1 VARPDGKG
9 EGEKLRRLPPGRH
22 GLSREFVSQ
31 NQQER
36 LVAGT
41 IAAVAERGFRETTV
55 TDISAAAGVSR
66 RTFYSYFQTKEECYF
81 ATFDLLEEHLF
92 AAIGEARAKGSSW
105 TARVRARIAALL
117 AVLGENPDLIRFA
130 LIAPP
135 AAGGAIAER
144 NRRLLERLVEN
155 LTGSAQEEGTRSTA
169 GEVQREAMAGSIS
182 AVLAAKVSGGD
193 RIEESLPDL
202 LELVLA
208 PFIGRRRAMAAAHK
222 PQAR

>member
-9 EGEKLRRLPPGRH
+9 EGEELRRLPPGRH
-22 GLSREFVSQ
+22 GLSREFVSR

-36 LVAGT
+36 LIAGT

-55 TDISAAAGVSR
+55 TGISAAAGVSR
-66 RTFYSYFQTKEECYF
+66 RTFYAYFQTKEECYF

-92 AAIGEARAKGSSW
+92 AAIAGAHAKGSSW

-130 LIAPP
+130 LITPP
-135 AAGGAIAER
+135 ASGGPVAER

-155 LTGSAQEEGTRSTA
+155 LTEGAPVDDTRSGP
-169 GEVQREAMAGSIS
+169 GEVQREAMAGSIAS
-182 AVLAAKVSGGD
+182 VLASNVSGGD
-193 RIEESLPDL
+193 RIEGSLPEL

-208 PFIGRRRAMAAAHK
+208 PFIGRRRAMTAAQK
-222 PQAR
+222 PQVR

>member
-41 IAAVAERGFRETTV
+41 IGAVAERGFRETTV

-92 AAIGEARAKGSSW
+92 AALAEARAKGSSW
-105 TARVRARIAALL
+105 TAQVRARTGALL

-130 LIAPP
+130 LVAPP
-135 AAGGAIAER
+135 AAGGPVAER
-144 NRRLLERLVEN
+144 NRQLLERLVES
-155 LTGSAQEEGTRSTA
+155 LTEGAPDSTV
-169 GEVQREAMAGSIS
+169 GEIQREAMAGSIS
-182 AVLAAKVSGGD
+182 AVLAAKVGGGD
-193 RIEESLPDL
+193 RVEESLPEL
-202 LELVLA
+202 LELVLS
-208 PFIGRRRAMAAAHK
+208 PFVGRRRAMVAAQK
-222 PQAR
+222 RQAR